1 MPKYNIL
8 AQADKKHVNL
18 SLWHS
23 CCQAWKVLVR
33 GCAFPLLSYFC
44 HVITHGLQLHGGT
57 H

>member
-33 GCAFPLLSYFC
+33 VYVFPLLSYFC
-44 HVITHGLQLHGGT
+44 HVIAHGLQLHGGT